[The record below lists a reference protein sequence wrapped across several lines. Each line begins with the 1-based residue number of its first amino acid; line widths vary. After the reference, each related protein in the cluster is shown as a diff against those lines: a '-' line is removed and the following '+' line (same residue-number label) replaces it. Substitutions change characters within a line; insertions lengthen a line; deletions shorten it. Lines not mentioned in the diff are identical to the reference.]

1 MSRFRAY
8 CFTYNNY
15 PQNVEDQLVVLECVY
30 LVAGYETA
38 PTTGTPHLQGF
49 VYFRNAKTLSA
60 ARRVLQGAMPGC
72 HLEPSKGSPRQN
84 RIYCLKLGEGDQP
97 NDRYYERGTLPMS
110 AEDKGEA
117 ESQRWEDAWESA
129 KLGEFEN
136 IPADIRIRQYA
147 ALKRIA
153 QDYMPALERLTQP
166 CGTWIVGQS
175 GAGKTRAVLDQ
186 IPDAFPKPRNQWW
199 DGYRM
204 EPVVLVDDLDK
215 FDVRLGGKLKH
226 WADAYPF
233 IAEAKGTSLRI
244 RPQRIIVTS
253 QYEIEEIWTDQETRE
268 ALLRRF
274 VVIRKYLGQE
284 INLL

>member
-1 MSRFRAY
+1 MSRHRGF
-8 CFTYNNY
+8 CFTFNNY
-15 PQNVEDQLVVLECVY
+15 PANVEEQLSTIDCVY
-30 LVAGYETA
+30 LVAGFETA
-38 PTTGTPHLQGF
+38 PTTGMPHIQGYLYYSNNKS
-49 VYFRNAKTLSA
+49 VTA
-60 ARRVLQGAMPGC
+60 ARRSLQSIMPGC
-72 HLEPSKGSPRQN
+72 HVEVAKGSPRQN
-84 RIYCLKLGEGDQP
+84 DVYCRKLREGDTA
-97 NDRYYERGTLPMS
+97 NERVYMRGTLPLS
-110 AEDKGEA
+110 ATDKGEV
-117 ESQRWEDAWESA
+117 ERQRWDAAWESA
-129 KLGEFEN
+129 KRGEFEE

-153 QDYMPALERLTQP
+153 QDYMPALERLTGP

-186 IPDAFPKPRNQWW
+186 IPDTFPKPRNQWW

-204 EPVVLVDDLDK
+204 EPVVLVDDIDK

-253 QYEIEEIWTDQETRE
+253 QYTIEEIWADEETRE

-274 VVIRKYLGQE
+274 VVVRKHLGQE